1 MAILVDD
8 LDDFEASLG
17 AHLVER
23 GKLDGPGLERAVRLA
38 GSSGERLGSLL
49 PKLGLVSERDLAEAL
64 SSLLDLPL
72 VGPSDF
78 PETPLLAEKLS
89 PRFLRE
95 SRVLP
100 VSDGDDGLVL
110 AMANPLDD

>member
-1 MAILVDD
+1 M
-8 LDDFEASLG
+8 G

-23 GKLDGPGLERAVRLA
+23 GKLDGAGLERAVRLA

-64 SSLLDLPL
+64 SGLLDLPL
-72 VGPSDF
+72 VGPADF
-78 PETPLLAEKLS
+78 PETPLLEEKLS

-100 VSDGDDGLVL
+100 LSEGEDGLVL
-110 AMANPLDD
+110 AMADPLDD